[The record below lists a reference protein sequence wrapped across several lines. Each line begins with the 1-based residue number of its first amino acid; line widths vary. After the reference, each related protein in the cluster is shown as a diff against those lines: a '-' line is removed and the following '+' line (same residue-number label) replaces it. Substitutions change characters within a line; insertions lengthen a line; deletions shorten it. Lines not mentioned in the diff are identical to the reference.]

1 MECCFFFLVG
11 FLPLRDLWAKEQLN
25 LTSADFVAAKKAAT
39 ALQRKEKEKELLHN
53 FGMKLSGKLQLWE
66 RLHMQIIDK

>member
-1 MECCFFFLVG
+1 MLLFFLVG

-39 ALQRKEKEKELLHN
+39 ALQRKKKK
-53 FGMKLSGKLQLWE
+53 GTST
-66 RLHMQIIDK
+66 